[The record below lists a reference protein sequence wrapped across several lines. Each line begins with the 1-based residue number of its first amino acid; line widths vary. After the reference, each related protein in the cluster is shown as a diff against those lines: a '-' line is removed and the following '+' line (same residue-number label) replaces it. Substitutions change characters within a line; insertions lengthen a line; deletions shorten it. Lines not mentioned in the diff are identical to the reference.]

1 MRFRKSLVKQLQ
13 LLKRPSS
20 SSVENPTGGTLL
32 AHALL
37 AFTPPSTDSISPP
50 FTLRDLLFMSVTEKP
65 SSKKP
70 ERPIWPTYSWRTKS
84 INTQLFYIRDHRQ
97 ADLAIVKL
105 RKGPLGFDL
114 ELRPNFIKGQLENPV
129 ALVQISNEDTIL
141 LIQICAMTG
150 T

>member
-1 MRFRKSLVKQLQ
+1 
-13 LLKRPSS
+13 
-20 SSVENPTGGTLL
+20 
-32 AHALL
+32 
-37 AFTPPSTDSISPP
+37 
-50 FTLRDLLFMSVTEKP
+50 MSVTEKP

-70 ERPIWPTYSWRTKS
+70 ERPIWPAYSWRTKS

-114 ELRPNFIKGQLENPV
+114 EWRPNFIKGQLENPV